1 MLALTKKI
9 MTLKNGEQLAYVEQ
23 GKGEQVIVLI
33 HGNMSS
39 SLHYLPLFER
49 LPHSIRVIA
58 PDMRGFGDSTYH
70 HRFDSLYDLA
80 EDLLDFIDQLHVKKA
95 TLVGWSTG
103 GGVAL
108 RMAAVR
114 PELVEKIVLI
124 ESMSHKGYPLFI
136 KDEKGQPL
144 LGQVYATKDAMAA
157 DPVQVA
163 PAVGAMATKNV
174 AFMSY
179 LWDVA
184 IYSVNKPTPEQNKL
198 FIDETLKQR
207 NLIDIDW
214 SLATFNMGDSFNFY
228 TMGDR
233 SIEKVVAPVL
243 SIWSKKDYVVLEY
256 MVRET
261 VAALGDKAT
270 LKLYDHSGHS
280 PLVDCPDQL
289 TTDILTFIK

>member
-1 MLALTKKI
+1 
-9 MTLKNGEQLAYVEQ
+9 
-23 GKGEQVIVLI
+23 
-33 HGNMSS
+33 MSS

-80 EDLLDFIDQLHVKKA
+80 EDLLDFVDQLHIKKA

-114 PELVEKIVLI
+114 PQLVEKIVLI
-124 ESMSHKGYPLFI
+124 ESMSHKGYPLFK

-144 LGQVYATKDAMAA
+144 LGQVYPTKDTMAL

-163 PAVGAMATKNV
+163 PAVAAMTTKNV

-214 SLATFNMGDSFNFY
+214 SLANFNMGDSFNFY
-228 TMGDR
+228 TMGDH
-233 SIEKVVAPVL
+233 SIGKVTAPVL

-261 VAALGDKAT
+261 VAALGTKAT
-270 LKLYDHSGHS
+270 LKVYDNSGHS

-289 TTDILTFIK
+289 TTDILAFVK